1 MAGLRARP
9 VSIILKCVANI
20 THVGETMGQ
29 AKKKNKP
36 QRMHTAAGA
45 LLALAALTA
54 APQGHA
60 AVCTGDSARNDAL
73 WTACMTIGKKGGR
86 VGGYQRNDKGALDPA
101 AVSGQSAANNVIRI
115 VSGIGATVIA
125 FDRHVHATTKNWI
138 LQVGTETFTLGE
150 AKYIKAAKTY
160 RWEED
165 PFEWTTANDGDQ
177 ISVSLSASSTDAGPA
192 LLDATVN
199 GTTMTLEFDE
209 ALKTSSVP
217 AASAFAVTVG
227 SESRSLAA
235 SDAVAVSGSNV
246 TLTLAEDANN
256 RWPVKVA
263 YTKPAS
269 NPIEDEA
276 GNDADSFE
284 AKVKNETPNP
294 LGRTLVFTPDPFV
307 VPEGGTAAYTVTLDR
322 AVGYYNTLTVF
333 IRELKESE
341 TASDKI
347 SIRPQRLDFNRTNW
361 ETGLKVWVR
370 APRDGDGHDNRARIK
385 HGGPDVNGSYW
396 SNTHGSAHVLVTIRD
411 TNEKPQV
418 TNPIPNQNLVAGV
431 AYSYTFPEDTFT
443 DSNGDT
449 ITYSAARSFASWP
462 EWLTFD
468 AATRTFS
475 GTPTNDDTGFYHIYV
490 YAKDGIRHGG
500 AITQDMFSLRVYET
514 LEAQLTGRRLAPAH
528 LQGAGGA
535 SVQSAQGCSVEV
547 AVRFVASDGSTIE
560 VTDLT
565 TADFSIENGTLN
577 APTRSGDEW
586 RIVAS
591 ADPGFTGWMRVRLH
605 GRALETVLEPTDD
618 ESEPVQSSTQTW
630 PDAEQVFKVA
640 GADQCDAVA
649 ANALAALA
657 LDGLTLDP
665 AFDEDTHAYTAEA
678 AQETGTT
685 TVRASAVYESATV
698 AITPEDADDDA
709 DGHQVTLGEGETVVR
724 VTVSPSG
731 TQAAAS
737 TTTITVTREAS
748 ADVLTGFVLSDGA
761 SEHALEDASTVQV
774 TSDGSYG
781 IAVESAEDAEIASV
795 VLALSGAKTVSRT
808 ENVAPWSLY
817 GDQPGDGTERVLNTA
832 ALPAGAYTL
841 TATAYAGRGGTG
853 EVLGTRTVTFTAGSA
868 SAVTPAPAV
877 ITGLTLIDTSD
888 QSTVATL
895 AANASVDLEGD
906 AGGSF
911 GVRADV
917 ASDAGV
923 RSVVL
928 ALSGAKTVSRTE
940 SLAPYS
946 LYGDDMQGTLYGAS
960 LPAGRYTLAVTAYG
974 ESGGR
979 GEALETRS
987 VTFEVLAPAQLSVAD
1002 ARAQEGTDANLDFA
1016 VTLDRESTG
1025 EVTVSYATADG
1036 TATAGSDYTAT
1047 SGTLTFAA
1055 GETEKTVSVP
1065 VLEDDHDEGSET
1077 LTLRLSNAQGAT
1089 IADGEATGT
1098 ISNSDAIPEAWL
1110 ARFGRTVTGQVLDAV
1125 QDRLAASRQAGAE
1138 MSLAGQALPS
1148 WRGGEGAAANDDGA
1162 AAAAAAREEEEARR
1176 ALKSMTAWLSQ
1187 MEPGSGT
1194 DGAGAGTGGLE
1205 PQSRALTQRDLIVG
1219 TSFALTGGSKEG
1231 GGFGS
1236 LWGRASIAGF
1246 DGREGALT
1254 VDGEVTTGLIGA
1266 DWSSAPGS
1274 GSGAGN
1280 WTAGLAVGHSTGT
1293 GGWRRGG
1300 ACGVNCA
1307 GAIEAVLSGLYPY
1320 AGVTVGERLSVWA
1333 AAGYGAGE
1341 VTVTPEG
1348 GAGLTADLTMAMGAA
1363 GLRSEVLRPVD
1374 GNGLSLAL
1382 KGDARF
1388 TRTSSDAVSTAGN
1401 LAAAEADVWLLRTG
1415 IEGSRPVVLSGSG
1428 SGTGGESG
1436 ATLTPSFELGL
1447 RLDGGDAETGLGADL
1462 GGGVAFADS
1471 KNGLALDMKARGL
1484 VAHEASGFREW
1495 GASLAASWDPRP
1507 ETDRGLSLSLAQSW
1521 GASPSGG
1528 MDALLSRETLAGL
1541 AANDEDGGAGF
1552 EASSRLEGELGYG
1565 LPAFGG
1571 AFTGTPN
1578 VGFGLSGGGARDWRL
1593 GWRLTSAIRGA
1604 PGFEVSLDATRSEP
1618 ANDPG
1623 SGAGAPEHGVTLR
1636 GTIRW

>member
-1 MAGLRARP
+1 
-9 VSIILKCVANI
+9 
-20 THVGETMGQ
+20 MGQ
-29 AKKKNKP
+29 AKKNNKP
-36 QRMHTAAGA
+36 KRVHTAAGA
-45 LLALAALTA
+45 LLALAALAA
-54 APQGHA
+54 APQGHTT
-60 AVCTGDSARNDAL
+60 VCTGDSARNDAL
-73 WTACMTIGKKGGR
+73 WTACMTIGKKGGP
-86 VGGYQRNDKGALDPA
+86 VGGYQRNNRGALDPA

-150 AKYIKAAKTY
+150 AVYIKSAKTY
-160 RWEED
+160 RWGRD

-177 ISVSLSASSTDAGPA
+177 ISVSLTAASTDVGPA
-192 LLDATVN
+192 LFEATVD

-209 ALKTSSVP
+209 PLKTSSVP
-217 AASAFAVTVG
+217 AASAFEVTVG
-227 SESRSLAA
+227 GNTRALAA
-235 SDAVAVSGSNV
+235 TSPVAISGSTV
-246 TLTLAEDANN
+246 TLTLATEAQY
-256 RWPVKVA
+256 RKKVRVE

-276 GNDADSFE
+276 GNDAGNFDV
-284 AKVKNETPNP
+284 KVENETPNP

-307 VPEGGTAAYTVTLDR
+307 VPEAGTAAYTVTLDR

-341 TASDKI
+341 TERDKI

-361 ETGLKVWVR
+361 ETGLKVWVS

-443 DSNGDT
+443 DANGDT

-475 GTPTNDDTGFYHIYV
+475 GTPTNDDTGFYHIHV

-514 LEAQLTGRRLAPAH
+514 LEARLTGRRLAPAH
-528 LQGAGGA
+528 FQGAGGA

-547 AVRFVASDGSTIE
+547 AVQFVASDGSTIE

-605 GRALETVLEPTDD
+605 GRALETVVEPTDG
-618 ESEPVQSSTQTW
+618 ETEPVQSSTQTW

-640 GADQCDAVA
+640 GPEQCDAVA

-657 LDGLTLDP
+657 LDGLALDP

-724 VTVSPSG
+724 VTVNPSG

-853 EVLGTRTVTFTAGSA
+853 EVLGTRTVTFTAESA
-868 SAVTPAPAV
+868 GAVTPAPAV

-1002 ARAQEGTDANLDFA
+1002 ARAEEGTDATLDFA
-1016 VTLDRESTG
+1016 VTLDRASTG
-1025 EVTVSYATADG
+1025 TVRVDYATSDG
-1036 TATAGSDYTAT
+1036 SASAGSDYTTA
-1047 SGTLTFAA
+1047 SGTLTFAP
-1055 GETEKTVSVP
+1055 GEREKTVAVT
-1065 VLEDDHDEGSET
+1065 VLDDAHDEGEET
-1077 LTLRLSNAQGAT
+1077 LTLTLSNAEGAE
-1089 IADGEATGT
+1089 IADDTATGT
-1098 ISNSDAIPEAWL
+1098 IANSDPIQKMWL
-1110 ARFGRTVTGQVLDAV
+1110 SRFGRAVASEVTDAISE
-1125 QDRLAASRQAGAE
+1125 RLGAPGHGARATIAGRSMDLTRTGDAE
-1138 MSLAGQALPS
+1138 ALARTLAGTASAL
-1148 WRGGEGAAANDDGA
+1148 GADG
-1162 AAAAAAREEEEARR
+1162 
-1176 ALKSMTAWLSQ
+1176 
-1187 MEPGSGT
+1187 
-1194 DGAGAGTGGLE
+1194 GAGATHPSAWTAAEGRDRTRTMSAGEAL
-1205 PQSRALTQRDLIVG
+1205 RAS
-1219 TSFALTGGSKEG
+1219 SFAFGRGGDAG
-1231 GGFGS
+1231 GPGLGA
-1236 LWGRASIAGF
+1236 WGRVSMGSF
-1246 DGREGALT
+1246 DAEERHEQGA
-1254 VDGEVTTGLIGA
+1254 VAMDGEVTTGIVGA
-1266 DWSSAPGS
+1266 DAAWER
-1274 GSGAGN
+1274 
-1280 WTAGLAVGHSTGT
+1280 WLAGLAVSVSKGEGSYG
-1293 GGWRRGG
+1293 
-1300 ACGVNCA
+1300 
-1307 GAIEAVLSGLYPY
+1307 Y
-1320 AGVTVGERLSVWA
+1320 AGVDSGTIESTLTGVHPYARVAVSERMDVWGTVGVAR
-1333 AAGYGAGE
+1333 GE
-1341 VTVTPEG
+1341 MTLRPEG
-1348 GAGLTADLTMAMGAA
+1348 HARVTTDIDMRLGALGARGALSKVRDGGALDLSLKADALMARTESDAAPNTKATRVRTSRVRLALDGA
-1363 GLRSEVLRPVD
+1363 RSFALGEGAVLRPQLEV
-1374 GNGLSLAL
+1374 GVRN
-1382 KGDARF
+1382 
-1388 TRTSSDAVSTAGN
+1388 
-1401 LAAAEADVWLLRTG
+1401 
-1415 IEGSRPVVLSGSG
+1415 
-1428 SGTGGESG
+1428 
-1436 ATLTPSFELGL
+1436 
-1447 RLDGGDAETGLGADL
+1447 DGGDAETGTGVEV
-1462 GGGVAFADS
+1462 GGGIAYTHEGT
-1471 KNGLALDMKARGL
+1471 GLTIEAKARTL
-1484 VAHEASGFREW
+1484 IAHEAHGYEEW
-1495 GASLAASWDPRP
+1495 GASGSVRLAPGPAG
-1507 ETDRGLSLSLAQSW
+1507 RGLSFALTPALGATGDVKERLW
-1521 GASPSGG
+1521 GARDALALASGG
-1528 MDALLSRETLAGL
+1528 DAER
-1541 AANDEDGGAGF
+1541 AA
-1552 EASSRLEGELGYG
+1552 RLDAEIGYG
-1565 LPAFGG
+1565 LASPGTFTSTPYAGLQIGEGG
-1571 AFTGTPN
+1571 REYRT
-1578 VGFGLSGGGARDWRL
+1578 
-1593 GWRLTSAIRGA
+1593 GWRMSPGTSGLDVALGVEGAWAEPERDGKGAERSVMLRGA
-1604 PGFEVSLDATRSEP
+1604 
-1618 ANDPG
+1618 
-1623 SGAGAPEHGVTLR
+1623 LR
-1636 GTIRW
+1636 W

>member
-1 MAGLRARP
+1 
-9 VSIILKCVANI
+9 
-20 THVGETMGQ
+20 MGQ

-73 WTACMTIGKKGGR
+73 WTACMTIGKKGGP
-86 VGGYQRNDKGALDPA
+86 VGGYQRNNRGALDPA
-101 AVSGQSAANNVIRI
+101 AVSGQSAANNVTRI

-150 AKYIKAAKTY
+150 AVYIKSAKTY
-160 RWEED
+160 RWGRD

-177 ISVSLSASSTDAGPA
+177 ISVSLTAASTDVGPA
-192 LLDATVN
+192 LFEATVD

-209 ALKTSSVP
+209 PLKTSSVP
-217 AASAFAVTVG
+217 AASAFEVTVG
-227 SESRSLAA
+227 GNTRALAA
-235 SDAVAVSGSNV
+235 TSPVAISGSTV
-246 TLTLAEDANN
+246 TLTLATEAQY
-256 RWPVKVA
+256 RKKVRVE

-276 GNDADSFE
+276 GNDAGNFDV
-284 AKVKNETPNP
+284 KVENETPNP
-294 LGRTLVFTPDPFV
+294 LGRTLVFSPDPFV
-307 VPEGGTAAYTVTLDR
+307 VPEAGTAAYTVTLDR

-333 IRELKESE
+333 IRELKENE
-341 TASDKI
+341 TERDKI

-361 ETGLKVWVR
+361 ETGLKVWVS

-443 DSNGDT
+443 DANGDT

-500 AITQDMFSLRVYET
+500 AFTQDMFSLRVYET

-618 ESEPVQSSTQTW
+618 ETEPVQSSTQTW

-678 AQETGTT
+678 AEETGTT

-698 AITPEDADDDA
+698 AITPEDAAADA

-853 EVLGTRTVTFTAGSA
+853 EVLGTRTVTFTAESA
-868 SAVTPAPAV
+868 GAVTPAPAV

-895 AANASVDLEGD
+895 AAHASVDLEGD

-1025 EVTVSYATADG
+1025 EVTVAYATADG

-1047 SGTLTFAA
+1047 SGTLTFAP

-1065 VLEDDHDEGSET
+1065 VLADDHDEGSET

-1089 IADGEATGT
+1089 SRT
-1098 ISNSDAIPEAWL
+1098 
-1110 ARFGRTVTGQVLDAV
+1110 ARPRGR
-1125 QDRLAASRQAGAE
+1125 
-1138 MSLAGQALPS
+1138 LPTTARS
-1148 WRGGEGAAANDDGA
+1148 PKRG
-1162 AAAAAAREEEEARR
+1162 
-1176 ALKSMTAWLSQ
+1176 W
-1187 MEPGSGT
+1187 
-1194 DGAGAGTGGLE
+1194 
-1205 PQSRALTQRDLIVG
+1205 
-1219 TSFALTGGSKEG
+1219 
-1231 GGFGS
+1231 
-1236 LWGRASIAGF
+1236 RAS
-1246 DGREGALT
+1246 
-1254 VDGEVTTGLIGA
+1254 
-1266 DWSSAPGS
+1266 
-1274 GSGAGN
+1274 
-1280 WTAGLAVGHSTGT
+1280 
-1293 GGWRRGG
+1293 
-1300 ACGVNCA
+1300 
-1307 GAIEAVLSGLYPY
+1307 
-1320 AGVTVGERLSVWA
+1320 
-1333 AAGYGAGE
+1333 
-1341 VTVTPEG
+1341 
-1348 GAGLTADLTMAMGAA
+1348 
-1363 GLRSEVLRPVD
+1363 
-1374 GNGLSLAL
+1374 
-1382 KGDARF
+1382 
-1388 TRTSSDAVSTAGN
+1388 
-1401 LAAAEADVWLLRTG
+1401 
-1415 IEGSRPVVLSGSG
+1415 
-1428 SGTGGESG
+1428 
-1436 ATLTPSFELGL
+1436 
-1447 RLDGGDAETGLGADL
+1447 
-1462 GGGVAFADS
+1462 
-1471 KNGLALDMKARGL
+1471 
-1484 VAHEASGFREW
+1484 
-1495 GASLAASWDPRP
+1495 
-1507 ETDRGLSLSLAQSW
+1507 
-1521 GASPSGG
+1521 
-1528 MDALLSRETLAGL
+1528 
-1541 AANDEDGGAGF
+1541 
-1552 EASSRLEGELGYG
+1552 
-1565 LPAFGG
+1565 
-1571 AFTGTPN
+1571 
-1578 VGFGLSGGGARDWRL
+1578 GAR
-1593 GWRLTSAIRGA
+1593 
-1604 PGFEVSLDATRSEP
+1604 
-1618 ANDPG
+1618 
-1623 SGAGAPEHGVTLR
+1623 
-1636 GTIRW
+1636 